1 MGIKG
6 GKITAIHGPSGCG
19 KSTILKL
26 IMRFYDPQDGEV
38 RIKAKSD
45 GSKLVKNDSDQI
57 NEEIDKIDKIS
68 NESVNVKEIPTKTLR
83 DMESYVTQE
92 TWLFHDTIR
101 RNIEV
106 GKLGANDKEI
116 IEAAKKASIHDFII
130 SLPDGYETKIGEL
143 GDTLSDGERQRIG
156 VARAFL
162 HDAQVM
168 ILDEPTSNL
177 DALNEGIILQSLE
190 AEKDRSIILVS
201 HRASTVSIAD
211 TVWEMK

>member
-1 MGIKG
+1 MDIKG
-6 GKITAIHGPSGCG
+6 RKITAIHGPSGCG

-26 IMRFYDPQDGEV
+26 IMRFYDPQDGEI
-38 RIKAKSD
+38 RIKMKSAKANI
-45 GSKLVKNDSDQI
+45 VKDETEQNNNS
-57 NEEIDKIDKIS
+57 IDKKS
-68 NESVNVKEIPTKTLR
+68 NIFTNIKDIPTDMLR
-83 DMESYVTQE
+83 NIESYVTQE

-106 GKLGANDKEI
+106 GRLGASDKEI
-116 IEAAKKASIHDFII
+116 EAAAKKASIHEFIM
-130 SLPDGYETKIGEL
+130 SLPNGYDTQVGEL

-162 HDAQVM
+162 HDAPVM

-177 DALNEGIILQSLE
+177 DVLNEGIILQSLE

-211 TVWEMK
+211 TVWEMN

>member
-1 MGIKG
+1 
-6 GKITAIHGPSGCG
+6 
-19 KSTILKL
+19 
-26 IMRFYDPQDGEV
+26 MRFYDPQDGEV

-106 GKLGANDKEI
+106 GKLRANDKEI

-130 SLPDGYETKIGEL
+130 SLPNGYETKIGEL

-162 HDAQVM
+162 HEAQVM